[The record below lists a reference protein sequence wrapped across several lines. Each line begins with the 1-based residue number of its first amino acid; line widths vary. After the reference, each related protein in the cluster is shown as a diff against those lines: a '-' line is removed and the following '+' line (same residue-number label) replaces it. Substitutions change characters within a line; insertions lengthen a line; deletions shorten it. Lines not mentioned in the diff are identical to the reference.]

1 MSDNWYNNWNIK
13 INPPT
18 FNKFLKTE
26 IKCSS
31 IDIEKINKTIN
42 SKELE
47 LTIKESDLD
56 KSVVDNFMKWVNI
69 IRNQNDI
76 CDKVVINKLTKPYPY
91 KSKKKRLVKK
101 WWKNHSEFIELNNV
115 IITPNIKQ

>member
-1 MSDNWYNNWNIK
+1 MSDNWCDKWDIK

-18 FNKFLKTE
+18 FNEFLKTE
-26 IKCSS
+26 VKYSS

-42 SKELE
+42 SKEFE
-47 LTIKESDLD
+47 LTIEKSNLD
-56 KSVVDNFMKWVNI
+56 KSVMDNFMKWVNI
-69 IRNQNDI
+69 IRNQNNI
-76 CDKVVINKLTKPYPY
+76 CDKVVINKLTKPYPH

-101 WWKNHSEFIELNNV
+101 WWKNHSELIELNNV

>member
-1 MSDNWYNNWNIK
+1 MNNNWYNNWNIK

-18 FNKFLKTE
+18 FKEFLKTE
-26 IKCSS
+26 VKCKP

-56 KSVVDNFMKWVNI
+56 KSVVDDFMKWVNV
-69 IRNQNDI
+69 IRNQNNI

-101 WWKNHSEFIELNNV
+101 WWKNHSELIKLNNV
-115 IITPNIKQ
+115 IITENIKQ

>member
-1 MSDNWYNNWNIK
+1 MSDNWCDKWDIK

-18 FNKFLKTE
+18 FNEFLKTE
-26 IKCSS
+26 IKCSQ

-42 SKELE
+42 SKKLE

-69 IRNQNDI
+69 IRNQNNVY
-76 CDKVVINKLTKPYPY
+76 DKVMIRKLTKRYPY
-91 KSKKKRLVKK
+91 KSKRKRLIKK
-101 WWKNHSEFIELNNV
+101 WWKNHSELIELNNV
-115 IITPNIKQ
+115 TLTPNIKW

>member
-1 MSDNWYNNWNIK
+1 MSNDWYNKWDIK

-18 FNKFLKTE
+18 FNEFLKTE
-26 IKCSS
+26 IKCSP

-76 CDKVVINKLTKPYPY
+76 CNKVVINKLTKPYPY

-101 WWKNHSEFIELNNV
+101 WWKNHSELVELNN
-115 IITPNIKQ
+115 ITITPNIKQ

>member
-1 MSDNWYNNWNIK
+1 MNDNWYNNWNIK

-18 FNKFLKTE
+18 FKEFLKTE
-26 IKCSS
+26 VKCKP

-56 KSVVDNFMKWVNI
+56 KSVVDNFMKWVNV
-69 IRNQNDI
+69 IRNQNNI

-101 WWKNHSEFIELNNV
+101 WWKNHSELIKLNNV
-115 IITPNIKQ
+115 IITENIKQ